1 MYIEVTLLD
10 GTIAKYDMDNKSTG
24 EDLLNHMSEKL
35 GLVEKDYFGF
45 LYVDSR
51 DKTLTWYVHALIRSP
66 RQKKRKMGP
75 TFEFRS
81 FVQMYPPLFFEFSA
95 ADASC

>member
-24 EDLLNHMSEKL
+24 DDLLNHMSEKL

-51 DKTLTWYVHALIRSP
+51 DKTLTWYVYLYQVSDVRC
-66 RQKKRKMGP
+66 QKNKIK
-75 TFEFRS
+75 
-81 FVQMYPPLFFEFSA
+81 
-95 ADASC
+95 

>member
-66 RQKKRKMGP
+66 RQKKEKWDP
-75 TFEFRS
+75 HSSLDLS
-81 FVQMYPPLFFEFSA
+81 FKCTPPPFFLVL
-95 ADASC
+95 CCRY